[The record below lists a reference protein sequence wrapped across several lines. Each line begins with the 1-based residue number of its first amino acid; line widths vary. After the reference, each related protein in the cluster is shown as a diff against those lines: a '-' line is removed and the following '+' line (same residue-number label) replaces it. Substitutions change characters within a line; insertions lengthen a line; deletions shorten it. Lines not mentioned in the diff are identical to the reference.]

1 MKVTLE
7 LSTIDLDM
15 DIVMTEEEN
24 TALVPTSE
32 DALDLVEILNLTS
45 ALEQWSS
52 QAMDQLINYHLNRN
66 NIIGSIQDHGML
78 AAPSTGKEPQ
88 EGGNDDISKAIRL
101 WDKKMMTNSK
111 TMLEMLGSHYN
122 MLERVM
128 EDEFV
133 LEDDDEDS

>member
-1 MKVTLE
+1 
-7 LSTIDLDM
+7 
-15 DIVMTEEEN
+15 MTEEEN

-66 NIIGSIQDHGML
+66 NLIGSIQDHGMS
-78 AAPSTGKEPQ
+78 AKPSTSKESQ
-88 EGGNDDISKAIRL
+88 EGGKDDISQAIIL
-101 WDKKMMTNSK
+101 WDKKMMTDSK
-111 TMLEMLGSHYN
+111 TMLEMMGSHYN

-128 EDEFV
+128 EDEFL
-133 LEDDDEDS
+133 LEDDDEDSEEETISYFM